1 MVYLQQ
7 RGVSTV
13 IIADVATAIDK
24 LNRLGFHYKFARTG
38 FARIELINENI
49 KVRKGIALV
58 GFHIEKQVF
67 SLYIA
72 KVEVTINKL
81 FKV

>member
-7 RGVSTV
+7 RGVSIV
-13 IIADVATAIDK
+13 LIADVATAIDK
-24 LNRLGFHYKFARTG
+24 LNRLGFHYKLARTG
-38 FARIELINENI
+38 FARIELANENI
-49 KVRKGIALV
+49 KVRKGVALM
-58 GFHIEKQVF
+58 GFHIEKQVL

-72 KVEVTINKL
+72 KVEVAVDKL

>member
-7 RGVSTV
+7 RGVSIV
-13 IIADVATAIDK
+13 LIADVATAIDK
-24 LNRLGFHYKFARTG
+24 LNRLGFHYKLARTG
-38 FARIELINENI
+38 FTRIELINENI

-58 GFHIEKQVF
+58 GFHIEKQVL

-72 KVEVTINKL
+72 KVEVTIDKL
-81 FKV
+81 FEV

>member
-7 RGVSTV
+7 RGVSIV
-13 IIADVATAIDK
+13 LIADVATAIDK

-38 FARIELINENI
+38 FARIKLANENI
-49 KVRKGIALV
+49 EVRKGVALM
-58 GFHIEKQVF
+58 GFHIEKQVL

-72 KVEVTINKL
+72 KIEVAVDKL
-81 FKV
+81 FEV

>member
-7 RGVSTV
+7 RGVSIV
-13 IIADVATAIDK
+13 IIADVATAVDK

-38 FARIELINENI
+38 FTRIKLANKNI
-49 KVRKGIALV
+49 EVWKGVALM

-72 KVEVTINKL
+72 KIKIAIDKL

>member
-7 RGVSTV
+7 RGVSIV
-13 IIADVATAIDK
+13 LIANVATTIDK

-49 KVRKGIALV
+49 KVRKGVSLV
-58 GFHIEKQVF
+58 GFHIEKQVL

-72 KVEVTINKL
+72 KVEVAVDKL
-81 FKV
+81 FEV